1 MTYALS
7 WYDASF
13 ANEFL
18 FRLPFAMAGIL
29 SVLFFYCLVRLYFEK
44 RIALYAAFL
53 FLVNGIIVGLSRI
66 VQYQTF
72 VMLGTV
78 LCLYWLTLA
87 VNTERYRIS
96 GLYLA
101 AFAAVVACLAHFD
114 GFFIIPPAILLLYRW
129 ICRNTDKRLRRH
141 VFFSVALFVIPNIV
155 FYFSLYF
162 NLASETVDYW
172 QERMVRIKDRTKNIF
187 TLYNGWP
194 ATYIY
199 LLFEII
205 GIAYQCWRERE
216 TYFLPYPLHSACP
229 ASRWDAAASRSSISF
244 AMPGLDRRGFELF
257 SIAGSVVPST
267 CVIRAMRK
275 PKQ

>member
-1 MTYALS
+1 MGTRHLFAAADRWLVPMVLVGTAAWLRLANLGYSDYQGDERKALTILSQGKSLVGFLLQQRKGPLQFLVTYALS

-29 SVLFFYCLVRLYFEK
+29 SVWFFYCLVRLYFEE

-53 FLVNGIIVGLSRI
+53 FAVNGIIVGLSRI

-162 NLASETVDYW
+162 NLASETF
-172 QERMVRIKDRTKNIF
+172 R
-187 TLYNGWP
+187 LLAGANGWKK
-194 ATYIY
+194 
-199 LLFEII
+199 E
-205 GIAYQCWRERE
+205 
-216 TYFLPYPLHSACP
+216 
-229 ASRWDAAASRSSISF
+229 
-244 AMPGLDRRGFELF
+244 
-257 SIAGSVVPST
+257 
-267 CVIRAMRK
+267 
-275 PKQ
+275 